1 MSSRAGT
8 WRSLP
13 DLRDSSH
20 SSQGYLLWLKPA
32 SASAITSS
40 DLDYE
45 AVINSVAEIGEY
57 LYVGVERA
65 SRDGWIKKIIRINP
79 SDNTCE
85 DVTVEITGIIK
96 E

>member
-1 MSSRAGT
+1 MRDNFLFYRKRRSYSGNFFPMSDVFT
-8 WRSLP
+8 
-13 DLRDSSH
+13 DV
-20 SSQGYLLWLKPA
+20 
-32 SASAITSS
+32 TSS